1 MRIERRLH
9 QFYHLKLKM
18 ILIAIA
24 AMMFLIG
31 CKQKEQQ
38 TIVDNTN
45 TKEQIEENI
54 PEEEPR
60 DEEINMLEGVQDET
74 VSNKDYSDLE
84 ELLQTLKR
92 ETEKDSKN

>member
-1 MRIERRLH
+1 
-9 QFYHLKLKM
+9 
-18 ILIAIA
+18 
-24 AMMFLIG
+24 MFLIG

-45 TKEQIEENI
+45 AKEQIEENI
-54 PEEEPR
+54 PEEDPE
-60 DEEINMLEGVQDET
+60 DEEINMLEGVQDES